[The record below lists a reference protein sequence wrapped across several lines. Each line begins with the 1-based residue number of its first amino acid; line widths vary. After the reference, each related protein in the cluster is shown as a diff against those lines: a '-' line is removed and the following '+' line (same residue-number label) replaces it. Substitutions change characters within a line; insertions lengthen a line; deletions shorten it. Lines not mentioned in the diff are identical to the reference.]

1 MSRRGALIAFPI
13 VTLHHEPPR
22 PPEYGGCHSS
32 ARVTIFGREG
42 TGDRGNPLIFQA
54 VEDGLCL
61 AAFSLG
67 GGWPPPV
74 DHMPSAKTRRPF
86 ILVIDD
92 EPLVAAVIADTLMLV
107 GYEVETAKNGREALE
122 KIAACSYDL
131 ILSDLRM
138 PELDGPSL
146 YEALRTR
153 SRTTLPRV
161 IFMTGNAADYAEFLK
176 GTTEPILEKPFNLKV
191 VQQVV
196 RVLLKR
202 LRSAVDHPSDAP
214 IQDECEIAPPVL
226 TPLPARSS
234 GGPAAS

>member
-1 MSRRGALIAFPI
+1 MSRRGALIAFPS

-32 ARVTIFGREG
+32 ARVTILGREG

-67 GGWPPPV
+67 GGRPPPV

-138 PELDGPSL
+138 PELDGVGL
-146 YEALRTR
+146 YRELERHAPRL
-153 SRTTLPRV
+153 LPRLAFV
-161 IFMTGNAADYAEFLK
+161 SGSTEVPEYASFCERTAVTLL
-176 GTTEPILEKPFNLKV
+176 GKPFAVADLHRP
-191 VQQVV
+191 VQ
-196 RVLLKR
+196 RIL
-202 LRSAVDHPSDAP
+202 
-214 IQDECEIAPPVL
+214 QDQ
-226 TPLPARSS
+226 R
-234 GGPAAS
+234 